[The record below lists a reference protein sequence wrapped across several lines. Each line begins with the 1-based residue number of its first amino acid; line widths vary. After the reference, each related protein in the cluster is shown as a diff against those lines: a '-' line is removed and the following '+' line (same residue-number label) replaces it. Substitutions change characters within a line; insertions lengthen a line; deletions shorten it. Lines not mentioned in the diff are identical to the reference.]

1 MSGRKIEIAI
11 DKSLC
16 VRCNKCVRV
25 CPSQIFTAAAEG
37 IELVNTESCIGCGH
51 CVCVCG
57 SGALLHSLFPREKIH
72 KIDYS
77 LYPSAG
83 QVMLLCKGRRSNR
96 AFSTAPVPDDSL
108 RMILEASH
116 AAPTA
121 SNMQQVEFTVI
132 KDPEMIRK
140 ISGFVVDLF
149 GHYVKLLENPLLKQF
164 LKLFFK
170 KYYRYVPVY
179 YRMKRE
185 MEQGRDMVLRGAVAV
200 IFIHTPSGSM
210 FGEADG
216 NLAYQNGSLMAESL
230 GVSQLYTGFVCTA
243 IKMGKGK
250 FEKMINLPPDRK
262 IVAGMG
268 LGMPLFRYGSYPERE
283 PLRYVEI

>member
-1 MSGRKIEIAI
+1 MSERKIEIAL
-11 DKSLC
+11 DRNRC
-16 VRCNKCVRV
+16 VGCNKCVKV
-25 CPSQIFTAAAEG
+25 CPSQIFTVAADG
-37 IELVNTESCIGCGH
+37 IELVNTENCIGCGH

-57 SGALLHSLFPREKIH
+57 NGAVVHSLFPQEKIH

-77 LYPSAG
+77 VYPSAR
-83 QVMLLCKGRRSNR
+83 QLMLLCKARRSNR
-96 AFSTAPVPDDSL
+96 AFSTAPVPEESL
-108 RMILEASH
+108 RMILDAAH

-121 SNMQQVEFTVI
+121 SNMQQVEFTVVR
-132 KDPEMIRK
+132 DREMIRK
-140 ISGFVVDLF
+140 IQEFVVNLF
-149 GHYVKLLENPLLKQF
+149 GHYVKLLENPLFKPF

-179 YRMKRE
+179 YRMKKE
-185 MEQGRDMVLRGAVAV
+185 MEQGRDMILRGASAV

-250 FEKMINLPPDRK
+250 FEKMIGLPTDRK
-262 IVAGMG
+262 IVAGMAI
-268 LGMPLFRYGSYPERE
+268 GMPLFRYGNYPDRE
-283 PLRYVEI
+283 PLKYVEI

>member
-1 MSGRKIEIAI
+1 
-11 DKSLC
+11 
-16 VRCNKCVRV
+16 
-25 CPSQIFTAAAEG
+25 
-37 IELVNTESCIGCGH
+37 
-51 CVCVCG
+51 
-57 SGALLHSLFPREKIH
+57 
-72 KIDYS
+72 
-77 LYPSAG
+77 
-83 QVMLLCKGRRSNR
+83 MLLCKARRSNR
-96 AFSTAPVPDDSL
+96 AFSTAPVPEESL
-108 RMILEASH
+108 RMILDAAH

-121 SNMQQVEFTVI
+121 SNMQQVEFTVVR
-132 KDPEMIRK
+132 DREMIRK
-140 ISGFVVDLF
+140 IQEFVVNLF
-149 GHYVKLLENPLLKQF
+149 GHYVKLLENPLFKPF

-179 YRMKRE
+179 YRMKKE
-185 MEQGRDMVLRGAVAV
+185 MEQGRDMILRGASAV

-250 FEKMINLPPDRK
+250 FEKMIGLPPDRK

-268 LGMPLFRYGSYPERE
+268 IGMPLFRYGNYPDRE
-283 PLRYVEI
+283 PLKYVEI

>member
-1 MSGRKIEIAI
+1 MSERKIEIAL
-11 DKSLC
+11 DRNRC
-16 VRCNKCVRV
+16 VGCNKCVKV
-25 CPSQIFTAAAEG
+25 CPSQIFTVAADG
-37 IELVNTESCIGCGH
+37 IELVNTENCIGCGH

-57 SGALLHSLFPREKIH
+57 NGAVVHSLFPQERIH

-77 LYPSAG
+77 VYPSAR
-83 QVMLLCKGRRSNR
+83 QLMLLCKARRSNR
-96 AFSTAPVPDDSL
+96 AFSTAPVPEESL
-108 RMILEASH
+108 RMILDAAH

-121 SNMQQVEFTVI
+121 SNMQQVEFTVVR
-132 KDPEMIRK
+132 DREMIRK
-140 ISGFVVDLF
+140 IQEFVVNLF
-149 GHYVKLLENPLLKQF
+149 GHYVKLLENPLFKPF

-179 YRMKRE
+179 YRMKKE
-185 MEQGRDMVLRGAVAV
+185 MEQGRDMILRGASAV

-250 FEKMINLPPDRK
+250 FEKMIGLPPDRK

-268 LGMPLFRYGSYPERE
+268 IGMPLFRYGNYPDRE
-283 PLRYVEI
+283 PLKYVEI